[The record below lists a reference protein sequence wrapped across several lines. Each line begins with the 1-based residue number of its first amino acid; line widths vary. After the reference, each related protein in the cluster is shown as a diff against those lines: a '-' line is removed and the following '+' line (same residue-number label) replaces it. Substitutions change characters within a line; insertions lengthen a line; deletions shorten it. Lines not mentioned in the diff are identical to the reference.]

1 MSEKI
6 EKDEQARGRDV
17 VDAVLH
23 MARCLGTVRLPGS
36 ITPERLEAL
45 QLIKEKEP
53 MGITALAK
61 VAGVRP
67 ATMSRMV
74 SALVDDGLAR
84 RTGDK
89 ADLRAVS
96 IRLTARGRR
105 VLERSRQLLIQRTA
119 AAVSQLSSEE
129 AAMLPRLASKLLSL
143 QEGDN

>member
-1 MSEKI
+1 MSEEI
-6 EKDEQARGRDV
+6 EKDEQERGREV

-45 QLIKEKEP
+45 ELIKENEP

-61 VAGVRP
+61 VARVRP

-84 RTGDK
+84 RKGDK
-89 ADLRAVS
+89 VDLRAVS
-96 IRLTARGRR
+96 IHLTARGRQ
-105 VLERSRQLLIQRTA
+105 VLKRSRELLIRRTA

-129 AAMLPRLASKLLSL
+129 VAMLPRLASKLRSL
-143 QEGDN
+143 QEGDS